1 MKIIEYPL
9 EREQDASL
17 AIALG
22 IFDGVHLGHR
32 RLIELTVSEAKRRG
46 LTPAVFTFPAEGGFK
61 GAAPIYS
68 TEEKLRLLS
77 SLGIE
82 VAIVAD
88 FSRTFGIEAEDFLTR
103 VLACELKCGFAAAGY
118 NFRFGKGAA
127 GDAVLMRDTLSSL
140 GIDCTV
146 LEEQRWQGKE
156 LSSTVIR
163 ELLSEGEARE
173 ATELLGS
180 PYRISSVVERGLG
193 IGHCHGFPTVNTPVM
208 AGMPLRS
215 GVYATLVR
223 LQRSEKLYT
232 GVTNVGVCPTFGE
245 RELHAETMLVDFSG
259 DLYGEPITL
268 YFLEYLRGEER
279 FSSPTALKE
288 QIYSDA
294 ERARTI
300 TKRGYENGWKL
311 D

>member
-1 MKIIEYPL
+1 MKIIEYPVAQ
-9 EREQDASL
+9 EQTAPL
-17 AIALG
+17 AVALG

-32 RLIELTVSEAKRRG
+32 RLIKLTVSEAKRRG

-61 GAAPIYS
+61 GAEPIYS
-68 TEEKLRLLS
+68 TKEKLDILS

-88 FSRTFGIEAEDFLTR
+88 FSRISGIEAVDFLTR
-103 VLACELKCGFAAAGY
+103 VLARELKCGFAAAGY
-118 NFRFGKGAA
+118 NFRFGKGRA
-127 GDAVLMRDTLSSL
+127 GDASLMRDTLSSV
-140 GIDCTV
+140 GIECAI

-163 ELLSEGEARE
+163 ELLASGRVNEAQ
-173 ATELLGS
+173 ELLGA
-180 PYRISSVVERGLG
+180 PYRIGSVVERGLG
-193 IGHCHGFPTVNTPVM
+193 IGHFHGFPTVNTPVK
-208 AGMPLRS
+208 AGMALKS
-215 GVYATLVR
+215 GVYATLVMLER
-223 LQRSEKLYT
+223 DKKLYT

-259 DLYGEPITL
+259 DLYGECITI
-268 YFLEYLRGEER
+268 YFLEYLRDER
-279 FSSPTALKE
+279 MFSSPTALRE

-294 ERARTI
+294 ERAKSI
-300 TKRGYENGWKL
+300 TKRGHENGWKL